1 MADVGV
7 KDLKGEKDVGVATD
21 SRECAPAVSNGVG

>member
-7 KDLKGEKDVGVATD
+7 KDLKGEKDIGVATD
-21 SRECAPAVSNGVG
+21 SRECAPADSTGVG

>member
-21 SRECAPAVSNGVG
+21 RRECAPAVSNGVG

>member
-7 KDLKGEKDVGVATD
+7 ILKGEKDVGVATD
-21 SRECAPAVSNGVG
+21 SRECAPADSTGVG

>member
-7 KDLKGEKDVGVATD
+7 KDLKGEKGVGVATD
-21 SRECAPAVSNGVG
+21 NRECAPADSTGVG